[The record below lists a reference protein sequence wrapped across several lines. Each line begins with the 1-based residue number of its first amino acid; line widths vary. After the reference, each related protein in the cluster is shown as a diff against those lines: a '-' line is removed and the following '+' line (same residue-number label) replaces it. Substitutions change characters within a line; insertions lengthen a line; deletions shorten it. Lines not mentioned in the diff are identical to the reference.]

1 MQKINFINEETPDL
15 SAETLN
21 QLQTNIETAISE
33 VLDQVYP
40 IGRGFI
46 DFTNTDFSNYLGFTW
61 ERELV
66 GLTPI
71 GIDETDTDYNQIGK
85 TGGEKAHKL
94 AKEELPP
101 TYIYPNEG
109 NNDPITGGYGP
120 TPGAAYYSL
129 KTGET
134 NSNSPKLTAN
144 NPIMHTPL
152 AHENR
157 PPYKVVAYWKR
168 TA

>member
-21 QLQTNIETAISE
+21 QLQTNIETSINE
-33 VLDQVYP
+33 VLNQVYP

-71 GIDETDTDYNQIGK
+71 GIDETDTDFNTIGK

-94 AKEELPP
+94 EKEELPP

-109 NNDPITGGYGP
+109 NNDPITGGFDTTTGVN
-120 TPGAAYYSL
+120 YYSL
-129 KTGET
+129 KTGVT
-134 NSNSPKLTAN
+134 NNNSPKLTAN

-152 AHENR
+152 AHNNL

>member
-1 MQKINFINEETPDL
+1 MQKINFINEEIPDL

-33 VLDQVYP
+33 VLNQVYP

-71 GIDETDTDYNQIGK
+71 GIDETDTDFNTIGK
-85 TGGEKAHKL
+85 TGGEKSHTL
-94 AKEELPP
+94 TIEEMPKHRHDMNYGDSLGGDGTGYAYSGTIGSGPAAMLYAGSNQP
-101 TYIYPNEG
+101 H
-109 NNDPITGGYGP
+109 NN
-120 TPGAAYYSL
+120 L
-129 KTGET
+129 
-134 NSNSPKLTAN
+134 
-144 NPIMHTPL
+144 
-152 AHENR
+152 